1 MNLSK
6 YCFLYDFIPSLKEV
20 IENKKLSFK
29 QKRSLKFIFKYY
41 DVNIIKNNK
50 KILRKKIKLQ
60 KSKISIAELKKKSL
74 LLNERIINSEEFKTA
89 KSIFC
94 YISFEDEID
103 TFKILEFCLKNN
115 KILSVP
121 VIKTDKIMIPAVI
134 NSLNNLERNK
144 FGILEPRKYKIIDK
158 NDIDLVIVPA
168 FGYNPLGYRI
178 GYGGGYYDV
187 FLKDFKGFSIGMV
200 LKDFLINDLIPEKYD
215 IPVKKLF
222 IQ

>member
-1 MNLSK
+1 M
-6 YCFLYDFIPSLKEV
+6 
-20 IENKKLSFK
+20 SFK
-29 QKRSLKFIFKYY
+29 QKRSLKFILKYY

>member
-178 GYGGGYYDV
+178 GHGGGYYDV

-200 LKDFLINDLIPEKYD
+200 LKDFLINDLIPEKFD
-215 IPVKKLF
+215 MPVKKLF